1 MALQIICNM
10 CKKKLGEE
18 GAVLISP
25 PDEDR
30 VSIKFHLCRGCYKTI
45 ERQLV

>member
-25 PDEDR
+25 PQDG
-30 VSIKFHLCRGCYKTI
+30 VTIKFHLCRGCYKTI
-45 ERQLV
+45 EKQLI